1 VQQGALWLTG
11 RTERQQ
17 LRRRAREIR
26 REGRPEVA
34 RALELQAQ
42 GVPVRE
48 AVIQA
53 KRELGQPISEAY
65 LRPAEKRL
73 EPVPM
78 PETSLVGEIREG
90 NEKITQGIN
99 KLAELYEKKTTVS
112 IPETKGRLSDVR
124 NVGDPYLEDLDKGRL

>member
-1 VQQGALWLTG
+1 
-11 RTERQQ
+11 
-17 LRRRAREIR
+17 
-26 REGRPEVA
+26 
-34 RALELQAQ
+34 
-42 GVPVRE
+42 
-48 AVIQA
+48 
-53 KRELGQPISEAY
+53 LGQPISEAY

-124 NVGDPYLEDLDKGRL
+124 NVEDPYLEDLDKGRL